1 MSSAILIVEDDR
13 TIAAIMAGYLEAGGL
28 HSDVASNG
36 RELMRRLRTR
46 TYALVLLDLGLP
58 DEDGLTLLRKLRG
71 RIDIPVMVVTARDS
85 IDARLAAFEL
95 GAQDVLTKPFDPRE
109 LRYRVTNLLART
121 GKTHEA
127 AREFALDAWRVC
139 LDSRTVYSDRST
151 ARVSFTRTE
160 FDLLV
165 FFIRGGGRV
174 YSRAQIID
182 VVNEVSDPDSDRAI
196 DVLVS
201 RLRRKLSTDGGATD
215 KRLETVRGVGYRLR
229 LDAARPA

>member
-28 HSDVASNG
+28 HSDFASNG
-36 RELMRRLRTR
+36 RELMRRLRTS

-121 GKTHEA
+121 GKTQEA

-139 LDSRTVYSDRST
+139 LDSRRVHSERS
-151 ARVSFTRTE
+151 AASVSLTRTE

-201 RLRRKLSTDGGATD
+201 RLRRKLSTDGGCTD